1 MIHADG
7 AGDKRLLSCFNW
19 KMFFNYFFNANSIH
33 HSWLNQNFATVI
45 LLFSVFSLD
54 HFLSCTSLIK
64 HHFVLKVFP
73 CYFWISLLSHEED
86 LCSQN
91 RQQFS
96 SSIVFW
102 LSFLSKWAVREVWTK
117 HMCCCRM
124 ALFLFLFCRL
134 WTASWYRVTF
144 HFA

>member
-1 MIHADG
+1 
-7 AGDKRLLSCFNW
+7 
-19 KMFFNYFFNANSIH
+19 
-33 HSWLNQNFATVI
+33 
-45 LLFSVFSLD
+45 
-54 HFLSCTSLIK
+54 
-64 HHFVLKVFP
+64 
-73 CYFWISLLSHEED
+73 LSHEED

-96 SSIVFW
+96 SSTVFW
-102 LSFLSKWAVREVWTK
+102 LSFLSKWAVWEVWTE
-117 HMCCCRM
+117 HMLCRM